1 MDMTQEEKFKIISND
16 YTDLFIIYNRNENL
30 LRRFPNSTIHRISTR
45 FAVAYTPSTI
55 LNNNFVSRY
64 GYQPIPHLFGLTS
77 DLSLETSGVNKLR
90 RLPGSNLRGQGVLV
104 AIMDTG
110 IDYTNPIFRR
120 EDGTSKIVALWDQTI
135 DSENGYP
142 ENYFYGTEYSSEQ
155 INQALSSENPLEIVP
170 SVDEIGHGTMLAG
183 IMAGVEVQESNFSG
197 VVPDSDL
204 IVVKLKQAKQNL
216 KDFFLIPN
224 NVPCYQENDIM
235 WAVLYIMDMAKKLN
249 RPCAICIGLGTSQG
263 SHDSK
268 GIFSNFIEVFANS
281 PGFTITISAGNE
293 GNKKRHFY
301 SIVNPTI
308 GSSTVELNV
317 GENETGFSMEIWG
330 NLPNT
335 YSIDIQ
341 SPSGEYVP
349 RIPESLETNQEV
361 RFIFE
366 TTTISIN
373 YRLVETHTGEQLIL
387 LRFRNPVQGIWRIRV
402 YSRGDL
408 TGSFHVWLPIDGFI
422 SENTY
427 FLQPDP
433 TTTITTPGNTKT
445 PITITAY
452 NPQNNSLYERASRGY
467 TRDEVIKPELA
478 APGVDIIVPTLTKD
492 FATASGT
499 GIAAAHTA
507 GITAIMLEW
516 GIIGGFYPNMS
527 TVVAKK
533 YLIRGARR
541 NPGIIYPNQDWGYG
555 IVDINNVFN
564 VLKSDFPNV

>member
-1 MDMTQEEKFKIISND
+1 MDMTQTEKNKIISND

-30 LRRFPNSTIHRISTR
+30 LNRFPGSTIQRMTTR

-55 LNNNFVSRY
+55 LNNNFISKY
-64 GYQPIPHLFGLTS
+64 GYQPLPHLFGLTS

-110 IDYTNPIFRR
+110 IDYTNPIFQRG
-120 EDGTSKIVALWDQTI
+120 DGTSKIVALWDQTI
-135 DSENGYP
+135 DSENQYP
-142 ENYFYGTEYSSEQ
+142 DNYFYGTEFSTEQ
-155 INQALSSENPLEIVP
+155 INQALSSDNPLAIVP
-170 SVDEIGHGTMLAG
+170 SVDENGHGTMLAG
-183 IMAGVEVQESNFSG
+183 IMAGSEVQDNDFSG

-216 KDFFLIPN
+216 KDFFLIPAD
-224 NVPCYQENDIM
+224 VPCYQENDII
-235 WAVLYIMDMAKKLN
+235 WAILYILDVARKLK
-249 RPCAICIGLGTSQG
+249 RPCAICIGLGSSQG

-268 GIFSNFIEVFANS
+268 GILSNLIEVFANV
-281 PGFTITISAGNE
+281 PGLTITISAGNE

-301 SIVNPTI
+301 STVNPTI
-308 GSSTVELNV
+308 GSSTIELNV
-317 GENETGFSMEIWG
+317 GANETGFSMEIWG

-341 SPSGEYVP
+341 SPSGEFVP

-366 TTTISIN
+366 TTIISIN

-387 LRFRNPVQGIWRIRV
+387 LRFRNPVQGIWKFRV

-408 TGSFHVWLPIDGFI
+408 TGAFHVWLPMNGFI

-433 TTTITTPGNTKT
+433 STTITSPGNAKT
-445 PITITAY
+445 PLTITAY
-452 NPQNNSLYERASRGY
+452 NPQNNALYEQASKGY
-467 TRDEVIKPELA
+467 TRDGVIKPELA
-478 APGVDIIVPTLTKD
+478 APGADIVVPTLTKG
-492 FATASGT
+492 FTTASGT

-541 NPGIIYPNQDWGYG
+541 NSALVYPNQDWGYG
-555 IVDINNVFN
+555 IIDINNVFN